1 MKTVLHRLTIAGLAL
16 ILFTG
21 VTVPTVA
28 QADSSTD
35 TTTSSSTD
43 DVKATVGIVDLP
55 YSVIQ
60 ERDGS
65 ISHESWYPGLQT
77 LTTEQMNSGTNFT
90 NDFPN
95 KYPGITSAPLEA
107 GTIILLTSTP
117 ITLTSNKKLVDY
129 LINPKFFTNSSIDV
143 QTATAEFSDYTA
155 LLAWVFKIS
164 AEYKMGSTSFPA
176 IKVDYEKNMQDK
188 AMNATKFMY
197 PTATDNL
204 YDGFFDTLAHF
215 QELLDNLSAMKTS
228 YHVNPS
234 YTDSQL
240 ATLNPDASA
249 DLARKALNT
258 PLSQLVTKNGDTY
271 ETNGLLVALRDN
283 PAFYSF
289 KPEADTTTTPS
300 VTSHPVTVH
309 YVDDQGNTLK
319 PDKTLTGSLGDPYKA
334 EPLTINGYKLIK
346 TTGQESGTFT
356 SSDQTITYIYSKVA
370 ADTVLKNSVIYATKK
385 ISLYSSPTF
394 TNSTRKTWYANKSRM
409 NRPMFKVIGTA
420 TSQNGVKRYKI
431 RDLNGKGTTG
441 YVTANVN
448 YVTPLYY
455 ATKQNKITVINP
467 KGLNAYTNK
476 SLTGKKTHY
485 KQGQV
490 LKVTKIVNHNLT
502 TRFVLS
508 NGKYISANKK
518 LVIAGKYVMPNRV
531 QVKTAINRYGTANLT
546 KKNKHIAKGTALK
559 VTGWA
564 YSNANNFRKG
574 DTLRYKVAGGYIT
587 ANSKLIN
594 AIN

>member
-21 VTVPTVA
+21 VTVPTVV

-35 TTTSSSTD
+35 TTISSSTD

-60 ERDGS
+60 ESDGS
-65 ISHESWYPGLQT
+65 ISHEPWYPGSQT

-95 KYPGITSAPLEA
+95 KYPGITSAPVDA
-107 GTIILLTSTP
+107 GTIASLTFTP

-129 LINPKFFTNSSIDV
+129 LINSNFFADSSIDA
-143 QTATAEFSDYTA
+143 QTATTEFSDYTA
-155 LLAWVFKIS
+155 LIAWIFKVS
-164 AEYKMGSTSFPA
+164 AEYKIGTPFPT
-176 IKVDYEKNMQDK
+176 IKADYETNMQDK
-188 AMNATKFMY
+188 AMNATKFMQLN
-197 PTATDNL
+197 ATDNL

-215 QELLDNLSAMKTS
+215 QELLDDLPDMKTS

-271 ETNGLLVALRDN
+271 ETNGLLVALRDT

-289 KPEADTTTTPS
+289 KPETDTTTTPS
-300 VTSHPVTVH
+300 VTSHPVTIH

-319 PDKTLTGSLGDPYKA
+319 PDKTLTGSLGDSYKA

-356 SSDQTITYIYSKVA
+356 SSDQTITYTYGKMA
-370 ADTVLKNSVIYATKK
+370 ADTVFKNSVIYATKK

-394 TNSTRKTWYANKSRM
+394 TNSARKTWYANKSRM
-409 NRPMFKVIGTA
+409 NRPMFKVTGTA
-420 TSQNGVKRYKI
+420 ISQNGVKRYKVQ
-431 RDLNGKGTTG
+431 DLNGKGTTG
-441 YVTANVN
+441 YVTANAN
-448 YVTPLYY
+448 YVAPLYY

-467 KGLNAYTNK
+467 KGLNAYANK
-476 SLTGKKTHY
+476 ALTGKRTNY

-490 LKVTKIVNHNLT
+490 LKVTKIVNYDLT

-518 LVIAGKYVMPNRV
+518 LVTAGKVVMPKRV
-531 QVKTAINRYGTANLT
+531 QAKTAINRYDTANLT

-574 DTLRYKVAGGYIT
+574 DILRYKVAGGYIT
-587 ANSKLIN
+587 ANSKFIN
-594 AIN
+594 DIN